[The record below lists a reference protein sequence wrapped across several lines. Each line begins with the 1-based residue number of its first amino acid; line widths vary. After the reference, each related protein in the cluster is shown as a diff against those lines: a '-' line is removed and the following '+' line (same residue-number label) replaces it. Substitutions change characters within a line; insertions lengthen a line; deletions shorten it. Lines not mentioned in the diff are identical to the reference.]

1 MTMLWCFKMLQAGLN
16 AVNFPL
22 SSLFSV
28 APRLFRATG
37 CLIIYTY
44 LLWHENRE
52 DTNMH
57 TTEGI

>member
-22 SSLFSV
+22 SSLFV

>member
-1 MTMLWCFKMLQAGLN
+1 MTMLWYFEMPQAGLI

-22 SSLFSV
+22 SSLFSF
-28 APRLFRATG
+28 ALRLFRATG

-44 LLWHENRE
+44 LLRYENRE

>member
-16 AVNFPL
+16 AVTFPL